1 MLYHSYIIS
10 SIDATSEGIDVN
22 LLDAIGTCTGR
33 VMMSLLIPVQ
43 SFFVSGSLATGELIE
58 YSLIAHLLIFNII
71 LKGLPLCLLGI
82 YLYWRRE
89 AALAMKQ

>member
-1 MLYHSYIIS
+1 M
-10 SIDATSEGIDVN
+10 N
-22 LLDAIGTCTGR
+22 LLDAIGTYTGK
-33 VMMSLLIPVQ
+33 VMVSVLIPVQ

-58 YSLIAHLLIFNII
+58 YGMIAHLLIFNII

-89 AALAMKQ
+89 VALAMKQ